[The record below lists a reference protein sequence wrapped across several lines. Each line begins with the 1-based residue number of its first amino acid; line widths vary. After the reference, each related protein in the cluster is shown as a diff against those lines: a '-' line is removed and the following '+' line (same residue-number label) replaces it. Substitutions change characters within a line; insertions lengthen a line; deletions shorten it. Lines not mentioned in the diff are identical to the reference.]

1 MTHTQK
7 TTKTIL
13 VTSVITA
20 LLTSIFTVA
29 ISYMFA
35 EYKANKILE
44 KSGLSIDKNG
54 QITDKNDNTKIKESQ
69 DELRGFP
76 DVSVGDF
83 AENDLVDISKKI
95 GDMLWIHPNGK
106 IFKVWRD
113 GTIVRV
119 ISPGHREYKTILKN
133 GYID

>member
-83 AENDLVDISKKI
+83 AENDLVDISKMMIMKYNY
-95 GDMLWIHPNGK
+95 LY
-106 IFKVWRD
+106 F
-113 GTIVRV
+113 
-119 ISPGHREYKTILKN
+119 
-133 GYID
+133 